1 MKSNKPAKSKFPDG
15 SEAQQQEEEDEESD
29 YVDENF
35 EEDETDEF
43 WDFDRLPCHQL
54 ACNMNDLQIID
65 KKNQSLVNNQQLRRD
80 ANYQYVNPNFP
91 LMRNVPPQ

>member
-1 MKSNKPAKSKFPDG
+1 M
-15 SEAQQQEEEDEESD
+15 
-29 YVDENF
+29 DENF

-80 ANYQYVNPNFP
+80 ANY
-91 LMRNVPPQ
+91 